1 MVGPVASQLGH
12 GTRIRVGGHHHITGR
27 GRQDG
32 VVTDL
37 LVVDGTLD
45 NFDRSR
51 IIVVGNIKLD
61 LQQQCSA
68 VVGVKI

>member
-1 MVGPVASQLGH
+1 MVGPVASQLGA
-12 GTRIRVGGHHHITGR
+12 GTRIRVGGHDHITGR
-27 GRQDG
+27 GRQDR

-51 IIVVGNIKLD
+51 VT
-61 LQQQCSA
+61 
-68 VVGVKI
+68 VVGV